1 MNNSMINLGPEQP
14 RSALIAA
21 DAHETGQSR
30 FYRSGSLASLRTGL
44 LQMGS
49 KTLAAALLAGS
60 LTGCS
65 ALTQPI
71 DGVPADRLPS
81 EYFAEPKNDLVPVD
95 ISELTIEPPREYLIG
110 AGDIL
115 GVYIEGVLPFNPPN
129 APPEPPPVNFP
140 DAEST
145 LPPSIGYPIAV
156 QEDGSL
162 ALPLIEPL
170 NVDGLTLD
178 QVRDAIR
185 DAYIDNDILR
195 PEKARPIV
203 TVIKERTIDV
213 IVVREDGGSG
223 LNTNNV
229 GSQFVLGGSDRSASG
244 GLVKLRAYQ
253 NDILHA
259 LVETGG
265 LPGVNAKNQVKVLR
279 ASRQNKEA
287 REEFL
292 KRFRAQREAA
302 LLDPC
307 ACLPKLPDD
316 PTILRIPLRLPPGE
330 SSNLTPEQITL
341 QEGDIVYIESR
352 ETEIFYT
359 GGLLPGGQ
367 FPLPRDY
374 DLDVLGAMALAG
386 QGAYGTPGGARG
398 GGGGGLG
405 GAIATVPP
413 GKLFIL
419 RNTDCNGQI
428 AIEIDL
434 SKAINDPRSR
444 PLIQAGDT
452 LILQYKPEEEL
463 LNFGLGT
470 FFTYGIQQL
479 LRNNN

>member
-1 MNNSMINLGPEQP
+1 MNNSIANMGPDQP
-14 RSALIAA
+14 CRTRQDIGDRS
-21 DAHETGQSR
+21 DGR
-30 FYRSGSLASLRTGL
+30 NGL
-44 LQMGS
+44 LTALRIGLRCIGA
-49 KTLAAALLAGS
+49 KAAAAALLAGS

-71 DGVPADRLPS
+71 DGVPADRLPPQ
-81 EYFAEPKNDLVPVD
+81 YFAEPKNDLVPVD
-95 ISELTIEPPREYLIG
+95 ISDLSLEPPREYLIG
-110 AGDIL
+110 PDDIL

-203 TVIKERTIDV
+203 TIIQERTIDV
-213 IVVREDGGSG
+213 IVVREDGGGGGG
-223 LNTNNV
+223 LSTQNV
-229 GSQFVLGGSDRSASG
+229 SAQFLLGGSDRSASG

-279 ASRQNKEA
+279 ASKENKAKREA
-287 REEFL
+287 FL
-292 KRFRAQREAA
+292 KKFRAQRQAA
-302 LLDPC
+302 MLDPC
-307 ACLPKLPDD
+307 ACLPKLPED
-316 PTILRIPLRLPPGE
+316 PNILRIPLRLPPGE
-330 SSNLTPEQITL
+330 SSNLTQEQITL
-341 QEGDIVYIESR
+341 RDGDIVYIESR

-386 QGAYGTPGGARG
+386 QGVYGSVGGRG
-398 GGGGGLG
+398 GIGGIGSQ
-405 GAIATVPP
+405 IATIPP
-413 GKLFIL
+413 GRLFIL
-419 RNTDCNGQI
+419 RKTDCNGQV

-434 SKAINDPRSR
+434 TKAINDPRSR

-470 FFTYGIQQL
+470 FFTYGIQEL
-479 LRNNN
+479 LRNN

>member
-1 MNNSMINLGPEQP
+1 MNKSITNLGPV
-14 RSALIAA
+14 L
-21 DAHETGQSR
+21 SR
-30 FYRSGSLASLRTGL
+30 TDRRDLGDRRVCRGGLLGSLRTGL
-44 LQMGS
+44 RCLS
-49 KTLAAALLAGS
+49 AKTAAAVLMAGS

-71 DGVPADRLPS
+71 DGVPAARLPQQ
-81 EYFAEPKNDLVPVD
+81 YFAEPKNDLVPVD
-95 ISELTIEPPREYLIG
+95 ISALSLEPPREYLIG
-110 AGDIL
+110 PDDIL

-213 IVVREDGGSG
+213 IVVREDGGGGGG
-223 LNTNNV
+223 LTNQSV
-229 GSQFVLGGSDRSASG
+229 GAQFVLGGSDRSATG

-265 LPGVNAKNQVKVLR
+265 LPGLNAKNQVKVLR
-279 ASRQNKEA
+279 ANKENKEA
-287 REEFL
+287 REAFL
-292 KRFRAQREAA
+292 KKFRAQRQAA
-302 LLDPC
+302 MLDPC
-307 ACLPKLPDD
+307 ACLPKLPED
-316 PTILRIPLRLPPGE
+316 PNILKIPLRLPPGE
-330 SSNLTPEQITL
+330 SPNLTQEQITL
-341 QEGDIVYIESR
+341 KDGDIVYIESR
-352 ETEIFYT
+352 ATEIFYT

-386 QGAYGTPGGARG
+386 QGVYGSVGRG
-398 GGGGGLG
+398 GGGGVG
-405 GAIATVPP
+405 GIGGQIATIPP
-413 GKLFIL
+413 GRLFIL
-419 RNTDCNGQI
+419 RKTDCNGQV

-434 SKAINDPRSR
+434 TKAINDPKSR

-470 FFTYGIQQL
+470 FFTYGIQEL
-479 LRNNN
+479 LRNN